1 MIKLFLTKYDKY
13 PFQKCTHLNAQ
24 FAQLLELIERFREKN
39 LMLHSIEKRSGLQAR
54 IYHKMCTHGEF
65 FLKNGAVPSDKKH
78 VHMAKMVKNSF
89 SKKNHI

>member
-54 IYHKMCTHGEF
+54 IYHKRCTRGEF
-65 FLKNGAVPSDKKH
+65 LKKNGAAQADKKQQH
-78 VHMAKMVKNSF
+78 VLIHTHMNIILT
-89 SKKNHI
+89 HQL

>member
-54 IYHKMCTHGEF
+54 IYHKMCTRGEF
-65 FLKNGAVPSDKKH
+65 LKKTVPFRLTKKKKTCPYTFL
-78 VHMAKMVKNSF
+78 
-89 SKKNHI
+89 